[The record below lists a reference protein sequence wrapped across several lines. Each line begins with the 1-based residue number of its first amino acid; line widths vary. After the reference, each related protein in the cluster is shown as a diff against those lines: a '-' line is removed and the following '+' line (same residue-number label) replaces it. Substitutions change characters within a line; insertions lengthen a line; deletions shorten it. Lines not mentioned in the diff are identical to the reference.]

1 MALEEVERDASAL
14 LGRDGGLAETVS
26 PRLSSGLVDLFGAG
40 VLRVGTRALKPCLE
54 PGDCPRAFPAA
65 RVGARRGAVVA
76 NLLHQAVALE
86 PAERVLLAA
95 LDGETDRSAL
105 VGRLV
110 AATQEGLLCVLDNGA
125 EVTDPETLSVAFA
138 EALPERLAALGRKGL
153 LLS

>member
-1 MALEEVERDASAL
+1 
-14 LGRDGGLAETVS
+14 
-26 PRLSSGLVDLFGAG
+26 
-40 VLRVGTRALKPCLE
+40 
-54 PGDCPRAFPAA
+54 
-65 RVGARRGAVVA
+65 
-76 NLLHQAVALE
+76 
-86 PAERVLLAA
+86 
-95 LDGETDRSAL
+95 L